1 MTLADGGLF
10 SSLDLSEAILK
21 CREEVDND
29 EDIIVDIV
37 LCTDDPLVM
46 PKLTKD

>member
-10 SSLDLSEAILK
+10 ANLDLSEAILK
-21 CREEVDND
+21 CREIVDND

-37 LCTDDPLVM
+37 LCTDEPLII
-46 PKLTKD
+46 PKITL